1 VGSCDGRGAV
11 SELLEVAESALT
23 LAGVDGVEV
32 ALTRSTSALTRYAD
46 SRIHQNTAR
55 SDGEARVR
63 VVVDG
68 ARVGVV
74 ATTSLTP
81 EGVRRAAEAAREAAR
96 LTPPDPHFGGLAP
109 AVPLG
114 DYGEA
119 GRDDGATAAASP
131 AERGELVAAV
141 LAELGR
147 VATGAGAV
155 ETARVERAVATSTG
169 VRVAHAATQAAV
181 SVLASGEDS
190 TGHAE
195 SSASALG
202 ELDAGALGARARH
215 KVELGARPRE
225 VPVGEYAVVLEPGAT
240 VVMAQWLAWTCFPG
254 RAVAEGRSPFSGR
267 LGEQVCSPLVTVVD
281 DALSPLLPGVPFD
294 AEGTPK
300 RRLPLLDRGVAA
312 GVTHDRRSARE
323 SGAGTTGHA
332 LPAPNPQGGIATH
345 VLMEPGTAS
354 LDDLVAG
361 CERGLYVTRFHYT
374 NLVHPVSSTITGMTR
389 DGTFLVEDGRVVGG
403 VRNLRFTQSIL
414 GALGGVE
421 AVGADSEVAS
431 DLFFGAARAPALRLS
446 SFTFTSQSGH

>member
-1 VGSCDGRGAV
+1 MDLSD
-11 SELLEVAESALT
+11 VAESALA
-23 LAGVDGVEV
+23 LDGVDGVEV

-55 SDGEARVR
+55 ADGEARVR

-81 EGVRRAAEAAREAAR
+81 EGVRRAAEAARAAAR
-96 LTPPDPHFGGLAP
+96 LTPPDAHFGGLAP
-109 AVPLG
+109 AQPATA
-114 DYGEA
+114 YGEA
-119 GRDDGATAAASP
+119 GRDDPATAAASP
-131 AERGELVAAV
+131 VERAEVAAAV

-155 ETARVERAVATSTG
+155 ETARVERAVVTTTG

-181 SVLASGEDS
+181 SVLAAGADS

-195 SSASALG
+195 TAASMLSEVDAAALG
-202 ELDAGALGARARH
+202 DRARR

-225 VPVGEYAVVLEPGAT
+225 VPVGDWAVVLEPGAT

-267 LGEQVCSPLVTVVD
+267 LGKQVCSPLVTVVD
-281 DALSPLLPGVPFD
+281 DGLSPLLPGVPFD

-300 RRLPLLDRGVAA
+300 RRLPLIEAGVAA
-312 GVTHDRRSARE
+312 GVAHDRRSARM
-323 SGAGTTGHA
+323 SDARTTGHA
-332 LPAPNPQGGIATH
+332 LPAPNPEGGIPTH
-345 VLMEPGTAS
+345 VVMESGSTS

-374 NLVHPVSSTITGMTR
+374 NLVHPVTSTITGMTR
-389 DGTFLVEDGRVVGG
+389 DGTFLVEDGRIVGG

-414 GALGGVE
+414 DALVGVE
-421 AVGADSEVAS
+421 AVGADTEVAS
-431 DLFFGAARAPALRLS
+431 DLFFGAARAPAVRLS
-446 SFTFTSQSGH
+446 RFAFTSQSGH